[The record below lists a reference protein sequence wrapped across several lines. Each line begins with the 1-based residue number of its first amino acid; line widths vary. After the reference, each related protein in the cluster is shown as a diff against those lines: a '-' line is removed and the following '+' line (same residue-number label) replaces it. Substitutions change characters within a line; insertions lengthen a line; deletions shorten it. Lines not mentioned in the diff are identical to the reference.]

1 MLAALEHG
9 VELDDGPTA
18 LADARRLAPSI
29 VELSIHEGRKHQ
41 VKRMLELVRHPVTRL
56 HRSRYAGLTVDG
68 VEPGRAWWE
77 LTEEEV
83 ASLRELT
90 RRT

>member
-1 MLAALEHG
+1 ML
-9 VELDDGPTA
+9 
-18 LADARRLAPSI
+18 DA
-29 VELSIHEGRKHQ
+29 VG
-41 VKRMLELVRHPVTRL
+41 HPVTRL

-68 VEPGRAWWE
+68 LETGHWRE
-77 LTEEEV
+77 LTEDEV